1 KDTEAEDLTSSS
13 YDKDTEAKCLIL
25 SSRNKRQEHGN
36 NGSSPEEIVVL
47 VREKK
52 RAPRELVKSA
62 ILIICSQNYIT
73 AGKIANL
80 TNRSVSNIRQHYI
93 KPMLEEGLL
102 ERRFPQQPNHE
113 NQAYRTRSSGGNSH
127 E

>member
-1 KDTEAEDLTSSS
+1 M
-13 YDKDTEAKCLIL
+13 
-25 SSRNKRQEHGN
+25 
-36 NGSSPEEIVVL
+36 VL